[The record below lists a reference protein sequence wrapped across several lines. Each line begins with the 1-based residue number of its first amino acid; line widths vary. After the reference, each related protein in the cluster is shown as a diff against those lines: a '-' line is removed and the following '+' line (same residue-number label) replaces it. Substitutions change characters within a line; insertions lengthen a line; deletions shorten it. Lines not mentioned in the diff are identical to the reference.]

1 MQKNAGLKYG
11 FLGGVVVVFYFALL
25 YFSNKTN
32 FLNPWLQWSSMVL
45 YLLFM
50 YRATREDGL
59 LHGFNRD
66 FREMLRT
73 PFVVFLLINLMYWLF
88 YYSLHLADPELLKME
103 TALQVGHLKSQ
114 LDAGLGDPQEANK
127 IREQIQYLEKDGMSL
142 PLGPVLL
149 QMCLGA
155 IGGFALAA
163 GITALIRSTAR

>member
-1 MQKNAGLKYG
+1 
-11 FLGGVVVVFYFALL
+11 
-25 YFSNKTN
+25 
-32 FLNPWLQWSSMVL
+32 
-45 YLLFM
+45 
-50 YRATREDGL
+50 
-59 LHGFNRD
+59 
-66 FREMLRT
+66 MLRT